1 MLGMKKDD
9 EKYQKS
15 SLDATSE
22 VLSLRKQIK
31 ILEQECQFLREENNS
46 LKHLYSPEYSRQK
59 PQTTYSNLDTQK
71 KLEIFKSLFRGRTDV
86 YPIRWESKNGRSGYS
101 PACDN
106 EWKPNICEKPRIKCN
121 QCQNRLFSALDDKVF
136 YNHLSGKQT
145 IGIYPLLQDDSCW
158 FLAVDFDKSNW
169 KDDVLAYLETC
180 DELGIPA
187 SLERSRSGN
196 GGHIWLFF
204 SEPVPGVMARQLG
217 NMILTKTMDN
227 RIEIGFDSYDRL
239 FPNQDTLPK
248 GGFGNLIALPL
259 QKLSRYQGNSV
270 FINRSFQPY
279 VDQWD
284 YLASINRLS
293 KYQLEELLKA
303 HKHSPNLSLET
314 ETPWIT
320 KPKTESKHLL
330 KEILPEKIT
339 IVIANSLYIEKATLP
354 GVLLNQLIHLAA
366 FYNPEFFKAQAM
378 RMPTY
383 DKPRVIA
390 CYDDLAQH
398 IALPRGCLSDVTDL
412 LEEHKIA
419 VETVD
424 ECIKGKPLKVGFQGK
439 LRTEQKETI
448 KVLRR
453 HDFGVLSAT
462 TAFGKT
468 VIAAKMIAIRKRSTL
483 ILVHR
488 KQLLEQWRER
498 LATFLSVSIDD
509 IGQIG
514 GGENKPNGRL
524 DIALLQSLYRNN
536 KVHDAVDKYGQVI
549 VDECHHISAFSFE
562 QVLKQ
567 VKAKY
572 VLGLT
577 ATPIRKDGHHPI
589 IFMQCGPIRHQVN
602 VKEAAKER
610 PFEHFMIPRFTDFS
624 LPATKDKLTI
634 QQIYT
639 ILSEEKKRN
648 AKIVS
653 DVISCVKE
661 GRSPL
666 LLTERISHLK
676 ELAKLLEGKIENVV
690 VLHGGM
696 GRKKLQE
703 VQEQLQAINKNDE
716 RLILST
722 GKYIGEGFDDPQL
735 DTLFLAMPISW
746 KGTLHQ
752 YAGRLHRLYDSK
764 KEVRIYDYVDEH
776 IPVLQRMYAKRKS
789 GYRAMGYLM
798 KAEQEL
804 LLI

>member
-1 MLGMKKDD
+1 MNKDD
-9 EKYQKS
+9 KKYQKS
-15 SLDATSE
+15 FLDATSE
-22 VLSLRKQIK
+22 ILSLRKQIK
-31 ILEQECQFLREENNS
+31 DLKQECKFLREENNS
-46 LKHLYSPEYSRQK
+46 LKHLHSPEYSRKKSQQ
-59 PQTTYSNLDTQK
+59 PFSNFDTLK

-86 YPIRWESKNGRSGYS
+86 YPKRWESKNGRSGYS

-121 QCQNRLFSALDDKVF
+121 QCENRSFSSLDDQVF
-136 YNHLSGKQT
+136 YDHLSGKQT

-180 DELGIPA
+180 DELGISA

-196 GGHIWLFF
+196 GGHVWLFF
-204 SEPVPGVMARQLG
+204 SEPIPAVMARQLG

-239 FPNQDTLPK
+239 FPNQDTMPK

-259 QKLSRYQGNSV
+259 QKQQRNQGNSV
-270 FINRSFQPY
+270 FIDRSFQPFT
-279 VDQWD
+279 DQWD
-284 YLASINRLS
+284 YLASIGRLS
-293 KYQLEELLKA
+293 KIQLEELLEAQKD
-303 HKHSPNLSLET
+303 SPDLSLET

-320 KPKTESKHLL
+320 KSNSVESKSLS
-330 KEILPEKIT
+330 KEILPAKIT

-354 GVLLNQLIHLAA
+354 GMLLNQLIHLAA
-366 FYNPEFFKAQAM
+366 FNNPEFFKAQAM
-378 RMPTY
+378 RMSTY

-390 CYDDLAQH
+390 CHDDLAQH
-398 IALPRGCLSDVTDL
+398 IALPRGCLSDAKDL
-412 LEEHKIA
+412 LEGHKIT
-419 VETVD
+419 VETID
-424 ECIKGKPLKVGFQGK
+424 ECTKGKPLKAGFKGK
-439 LRTEQKETI
+439 LRAEQKETI
-448 KVLRR
+448 KALRC

-498 LATFLSVSIDD
+498 LANFLSVSIDD

-514 GGENKPNGRL
+514 GGKNKPNGTL

-536 KVHDAVDKYGQVI
+536 KVHDAVDKYGQII

-567 VKAKY
+567 AKAKY

-589 IFMQCGPIRHQVN
+589 IFMQCGQIRYQVN
-602 VKEAAKER
+602 VKQAATER
-610 PFEHFMIPRFTDFS
+610 PFEHFMIPQFTDFV
-624 LPATKDKLTI
+624 LPSSEDKLTI
-634 QQIYT
+634 QQIYNL
-639 ILSEEKKRN
+639 LSEEKKRN
-648 AKIVS
+648 DKIIS
-653 DVISCVKE
+653 DVISCIKE

-676 ELAKLLEGKIENVV
+676 ELAKLLEDKIENVV

-696 GRKKLQE
+696 GKKKLLE
-703 VQEQLQAINKNDE
+703 SQEQLKTIKHDEE

-752 YAGRLHRLYDSK
+752 YAGRLHRLYDRK
-764 KEVRIYDYVDEH
+764 KEVRIYDYVDDH

-789 GYRAMGYLM
+789 GYRAMGYSI

-804 LLI
+804 FLI